1 MNIYRL
7 ILRTIKKLVLSER
20 RRLEDGL
27 KNLES
32 RQQEFLSLVS
42 SRQSQMELEVRD
54 LRDRVARLE
63 GRYESI
69 EESVITKLE
78 NKSLKGFII
87 RLLGRRK

>member
-1 MNIYRL
+1 VNIYRL

>member
-7 ILRTIKKLVLSER
+7 ILRAIRKLVLSER
-20 RRLEDGL
+20 RRLEDRL

-42 SRQSQMELEVRD
+42 NRQAQLELEVKD
-54 LRDRVARLE
+54 LRDRVSKLE
-63 GRYESI
+63 GKYENI
-69 EESVITKLE
+69 EESVITRLE